1 MKIKSYVSNFV
12 QKISSS
18 DGTFTQAL
26 NLAETHNV
34 GFVNIS
40 SCGGNLHKKSSKV
53 EANNYRCI

>member
-40 SCGGNLHKKSSKV
+40 FIRNEVNFGKPKFQKP
-53 EANNYRCI
+53 YF